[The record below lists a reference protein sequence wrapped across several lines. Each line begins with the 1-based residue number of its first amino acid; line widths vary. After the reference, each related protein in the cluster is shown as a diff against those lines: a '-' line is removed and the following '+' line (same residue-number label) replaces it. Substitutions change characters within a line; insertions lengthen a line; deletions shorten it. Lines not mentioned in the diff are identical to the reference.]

1 MNSSDAATRITPSVP
16 VNYGPQLN
24 TIVWAFTGLSAV
36 FLGLRIYSKLL
47 RQCRLR
53 WDDLVLTVGWVAL
66 AFSSVLLSVS
76 ISYGMGQDTDSINK
90 QTFAQLIF
98 FQIASGFATI
108 VATGL
113 SKSSFAMTLLSIMP
127 VISDTEGRKTRMLV
141 WFVLISINAVL
152 GALGTLQWVQCW
164 PPEKAWR
171 PETPGSCSLQGEV
184 TRNFGTFA
192 SAYSG
197 SADIVLALIPWKII
211 YRAKIRRKEKMGALF
226 AMSMGVLYVCQF
238 VVCFRGVQLLT
249 CFLLQCWHHLL
260 FKDHNALRY
269 REP

>member
-1 MNSSDAATRITPSVP
+1 MVQFIPFAISSRQSAQRKARATEKMNDLDALTRTTLSVP

-24 TIVWAFTGLSAV
+24 AIAWAFTGLSAG

-47 RQCRLR
+47 RQCRPR
-53 WDDLVLTVGWVAL
+53 WDDLVLTAGWIAL
-66 AFSSVLLSVS
+66 ALSSALLSVS
-76 ISYGMGQDTDSINK
+76 ISYGMGRDNDSINK
-90 QTFAQLIF
+90 QTLSRLIF

-127 VISDTEGRKTRMLV
+127 VVSDTEGRKTRMLV
-141 WFVLISINAVL
+141 WFVLISINLVL

-164 PPEKAWR
+164 PPERIWR
-171 PETPGSCSLQGEV
+171 PDIPGSCQLQGEV
-184 TRNFGTFA
+184 TRTFGTFA

-211 YRAKIRRKEKMGALF
+211 YHAKIRRNEKMGALF
-226 AMSMGVLYVCQF
+226 AMSMGVLYV
-238 VVCFRGVQLLT
+238 
-249 CFLLQCWHHLL
+249 
-260 FKDHNALRY
+260 
-269 REP
+269 